1 MNMTTDSFT
10 DRLSEYLDG
19 ELSPPERA
27 AVDAH
32 LLQCGACR
40 STLDDL
46 RAVVSEAA
54 LLRNA
59 PPAREL
65 WSGISARITPGGPPR
80 ARVSLFRRAMR
91 SRLSFTLPQLA
102 AAGIAL
108 MVLSGGLVW
117 MARSGDPRADFQ
129 PISAQTEPRS
139 DPRMIAPTTLD
150 DAHDDQAIADLE
162 RTLDAGRTTLEP
174 ETLRVIEEGLR
185 SIDRAIDQCRRAL
198 ATDPANVYVNTHLA
212 DTRQRK
218 LALLRQVTALVGSQ
232 ARREVPAQNPADVR

>member
-1 MNMTTDSFT
+1 MTTDSFT

-19 ELSPPERA
+19 ELSAPERA

-32 LLQCGACR
+32 LPQCAACR
-40 STLDDL
+40 STLADL
-46 RAVVSEAA
+46 RAVVAEAA

-65 WSGISARITPGGPPR
+65 WGGIAARIAPGRLPR
-80 ARVSLFRRAMR
+80 AGVSPFRRAIT

-129 PISAQTEPRS
+129 PISAQTELGP
-139 DPRMIAPTTLD
+139 DTQMIAPANFA
-150 DAHDDQAIADLE
+150 DAHYDEAIADLE
-162 RTLDAGRTTLEP
+162 RTLEAGRTKLEP
-174 ETLRVIEEGLR
+174 ETVRVLEENLRA
-185 SIDRAIDQCRRAL
+185 IDRAIDQCRRAL
-198 ATDPANVYVNTHLA
+198 ATDPANLYLNTHLA
-212 DTRQRK
+212 DARQRK
-218 LALLRQVTALVGSQ
+218 ITLLRRATTLAMLGS
-232 ARREVPAQNPADVR
+232 

>member
-1 MNMTTDSFT
+1 MIMTTDSFT
-10 DRLSEYLDG
+10 NRLSEYLDG

-32 LLQCGACR
+32 LLQCGTCR

-46 RAVVSEAA
+46 RAVVTEAA
-54 LLRNA
+54 LLKNA

-65 WSGISARITPGGPPR
+65 WSGIAARIAPGGRPP
-80 ARVSLFRRAMR
+80 ARVSPFRRAIT

-139 DPRMIAPTTLD
+139 DTRMIAPANFA
-150 DAHDDQAIADLE
+150 DAHYDEAIADLE

-174 ETLRVIEEGLR
+174 ETVRVLEESLR

-198 ATDPANVYVNTHLA
+198 ATDPANVYLNTHLA
-212 DTRQRK
+212 DARQRK
-218 LALLRQVTALVGSQ
+218 LALLRRVTALVGS
-232 ARREVPAQNPADVR
+232 

>member
-1 MNMTTDSFT
+1 MIMTTDSFT

-19 ELSPPERA
+19 ELSAPERA

-32 LLQCGACR
+32 LLECGACR

-46 RAVVSEAA
+46 RAVVAEAA
-54 LLRNA
+54 QLTNA

-65 WSGISARITPGGPPR
+65 WSGIAARIAPGGRPR
-80 ARVSLFRRAMR
+80 ARVSPFRRAIT

-117 MARSGDPRADFQ
+117 LARSGDPRADFQ
-129 PISAQTEPRS
+129 PISAQTELGP
-139 DPRMIAPTTLD
+139 PVVAPANFA
-150 DAHDDQAIADLE
+150 DAHYDEAIADLE
-162 RTLDAGRTTLEP
+162 RTLEAGRAKLEP
-174 ETLRVIEEGLR
+174 ETVRVLEENLR

-198 ATDPANVYVNTHLA
+198 AMDPANVYLNTHLA

-218 LALLRQVTALVGSQ
+218 LTLLRRATALATLGSTGG
-232 ARREVPAQNPADVR
+232 

>member
-1 MNMTTDSFT
+1 MTMTTDSFA

-32 LLQCGACR
+32 LLQCGVCR

-65 WSGISARITPGGPPR
+65 WSGIVARIAPGGPPR
-80 ARVSLFRRAMR
+80 VSPFRRAIT
-91 SRLSFTLPQLA
+91 SRLTFTLPQLA
-102 AAGIAL
+102 AAGLAL

-139 DPRMIAPTTLD
+139 HTRMIAPANFA

-198 ATDPANVYVNTHLA
+198 ATDPGNVHLNTRLA

-232 ARREVPAQNPADVR
+232 TRRDVPAENPADVR